1 MVSRKVT
8 PFKIFN
14 YTFFVIIGL
23 LMFYPFWYVL
33 MYSLSDP
40 TKVTLNNLYLIPNGF
55 TLNTYA
61 VAFKKS
67 IIYTGFLNSIIVTL
81 VATLL
86 SMFLSVITAY
96 PLSREH
102 LKGKKFFFWMI
113 MVTMLFNGGL
123 IPTYLTVKS
132 YGLIDTLGS
141 LIFPKAIIVYNLLI
155 VMKFFK
161 NVPESLI
168 ESARIDGC
176 SEIGILFKIVLP
188 LSKSVLATVG
198 LFYAVTNWN
207 AFLPGMMYLNDRTK
221 WTLQVVLRDMLD
233 QTTSAIDTDDI
244 FTSPEN
250 FKMAT
255 VMISVV
261 PILCVYPFLQK
272 YFTKGVM
279 LGSVKG

>member
-61 VAFKKS
+61 AAFRKS

-81 VATLL
+81 VGTFL

-132 YGLIDTLGS
+132 YGLIDTLGA
-141 LIFPKAIIVYNLLI
+141 LILPKAIIVYNLLI

-176 SEIGILFKIVLP
+176 SEIRILFKVVLP

-207 AFLPGMMYLNDRTK
+207 AFLPGMMYLNDRAK

>member
-40 TKVTLNNLYLIPNGF
+40 TKVTLNNLYLLPNGF

-61 VAFKKS
+61 AAFRKS

-81 VATLL
+81 VGTFL

-132 YGLIDTLGS
+132 YGLIDTLGA
-141 LIFPKAIIVYNLLI
+141 LILPKAIIVYNLLI

-176 SEIGILFKIVLP
+176 SEIRILFKVVLP

-198 LFYAVTNWN
+198 LFYTVTNWN

-279 LGSVKG
+279 LG

>member
-40 TKVTLNNLYLIPNGF
+40 TKVTLNNLYLLPNGF

-61 VAFKKS
+61 AAFRKS

-81 VATLL
+81 VGTFL

-132 YGLIDTLGS
+132 YGLIDTLGA
-141 LIFPKAIIVYNLLI
+141 LILPKAIIVYNLLI

-176 SEIGILFKIVLP
+176 SEIRILFKVVLP

-207 AFLPGMMYLNDRTK
+207 AFLPGMMYLNDRAK

>member
-61 VAFKKS
+61 AAFRKS

-81 VATLL
+81 VGTFL

-132 YGLIDTLGS
+132 YGLIDTLGA
-141 LIFPKAIIVYNLLI
+141 LILPKAIIVYNLLI

-176 SEIGILFKIVLP
+176 GEIRILFKVVLP

-207 AFLPGMMYLNDRTK
+207 AFLPGMMYLNDRAK

-233 QTTSAIDTDDI
+233 QTTSAIDTDDL